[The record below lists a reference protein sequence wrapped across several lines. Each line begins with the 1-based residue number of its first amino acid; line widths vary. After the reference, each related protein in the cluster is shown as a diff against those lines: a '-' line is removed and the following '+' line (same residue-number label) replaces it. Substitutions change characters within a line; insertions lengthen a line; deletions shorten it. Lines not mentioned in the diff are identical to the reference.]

1 MVSGSKKLTSARQVR
16 STEVLLPSGIGEEA
30 TLPGLMGSFGAVV
43 SWHRETGLIRF
54 SIR

>member
-1 MVSGSKKLTSARQVR
+1 
-16 STEVLLPSGIGEEA
+16 VLLPSGIGEEA

-54 SIR
+54 SNKMMIYADDAVDCPIVL